1 MARYYGTELFLE
13 SREHRIHWDTTL
25 PPNTA
30 VAVGYS
36 VLMLSVLTAVLLLLF
51 FVPILLSLTRVPAD
65 MVNIGSNSL
74 ALSAACHVSP
84 ISYAVMERRTTPTP
98 AKNDPSSS
106 TTSLIDKSGGRGRST
121 SICPYADDVGSPPPA
136 YHRSKAHDDIQGGSE
151 DDKGFE
157 LRRLPTFELC
167 RELLKSR
174 ATADESLFYA
184 ASRGSGLTFGNVAR
198 RRIRWGVVRMPQDWY
213 DQFDRE
219 HERPVEHLGFGVEE
233 DNVAPP
239 IPGRWYA

>member
-1 MARYYGTELFLE
+1 
-13 SREHRIHWDTTL
+13 
-25 PPNTA
+25 
-30 VAVGYS
+30 
-36 VLMLSVLTAVLLLLF
+36 MLSILTAVLVLLF
-51 FVPILLSLTRVPAD
+51 FVPIFLSFTRIPAD

-84 ISYAVMERRTTPTP
+84 LSYAVTEKRMSTMEAA
-98 AKNDPSSS
+98 AKKDPSSS
-106 TTSLIDKSGGRGRST
+106 TTSLLDTTRSRGRST
-121 SICPYADDVGSPPPA
+121 SISPYADDVGSPPPA
-136 YHRSKAHDDIQGGSE
+136 YHRSKAHDDIERGGK

-157 LRRLPTFELC
+157 LRRLPTFELR

-174 ATADESLFYA
+174 ATADEGLFHA
-184 ASRGSGLTFGNVAR
+184 DSHGSGVALVNVAR
-198 RRIRWGVVRMPQDWY
+198 SKIRWGVVRMPQDWY
-213 DQFDRE
+213 EQFDHD